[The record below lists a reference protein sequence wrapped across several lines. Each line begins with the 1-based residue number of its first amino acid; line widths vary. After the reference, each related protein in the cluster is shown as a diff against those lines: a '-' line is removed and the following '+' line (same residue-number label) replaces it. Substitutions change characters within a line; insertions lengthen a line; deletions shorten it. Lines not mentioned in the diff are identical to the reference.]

1 MKFSCTV
8 LAILFTFLSF
18 SAFAS
23 EEVEDFKFKDIE
35 GKNHTFSEYKGKWV
49 IVNYWG
55 TYCPPCLEEI
65 PDLISFS
72 DKHKND
78 AVVLGLDA
86 GGTNV
91 DDLKSFAAEYMIE
104 YLIAPIQEST
114 LTAFG
119 ILMGIPTTYVI
130 TPKGE
135 IAMKKV
141 GVINLGEVEG
151 LMKQYEGSADVAS
164 SASDGILDL

>member
-1 MKFSCTV
+1 MNLTRTVFSV
-8 LAILFTFLSF
+8 LLIALSF
-18 SAFAS
+18 TAFAS

-35 GKNHTFSEYKGKWV
+35 GKSHSFSDYKGKWV

-72 DKHKND
+72 DRHKSD

-91 DDLKSFAAEYMIE
+91 EDLKSFAAEYMIE
-104 YLIAPIQEST
+104 YLIAPVQEST

-119 ILMGIPTTYVI
+119 ILSGIPTSYVI
-130 TPKGE
+130 TPQ
-135 IAMKKV
+135 
-141 GVINLGEVEG
+141 GEVAAKVVGIIDLKEVEAY
-151 LMKQYEGSADVAS
+151 MKQYEGSADVAVS
-164 SASDGILDL
+164 TLDSILDL